1 MRDIALGPGRRAAV
15 LGGAAALAW
24 AGAARAQA
32 GYPGGRTV
40 SLILPYAP
48 GGGTDVVARILGD
61 GLTERFGGTFVSEHR
76 PGATTTLAARHVAR
90 ARPDGTTLLIG
101 TNSTF
106 TQAPFAFRSLGY
118 DPEADFAH
126 ISLLCESAYLLVA
139 RPRWDSLAAALA
151 AARREPGRLSYAS
164 WGVGSTAHLLMLD
177 LLGRTGTEMLH
188 VPFNG
193 PAPGLTETLTGRV
206 DLMFS
211 TFAPAKPHVE
221 AGRLRALGTP
231 HESRLALMPEVPT
244 LIEQGQ
250 PGFVVSA
257 WWSLS
262 APAGTPAP
270 LLAALGEA
278 TPAAFTKP
286 AAREMMDRLGLL
298 PAPFGPAPMRARI
311 ARDLAAN
318 GDLMRRAGIVPE

>member
-1 MRDIALGPGRRAAV
+1 M
-15 LGGAAALAW
+15 
-24 AGAARAQA
+24 
-32 GYPGGRTV
+32 
-40 SLILPYAP
+40 
-48 GGGTDVVARILGD
+48 
-61 GLTERFGGTFVSEHR
+61 SEHR
-76 PGATTTLAARHVAR
+76 PGATTTLAARHVSR

-106 TQAPFAFRSLGY
+106 TQAPFAFRTLSY

-139 RPRWDSLAAALA
+139 HPRWDGLSAVLA
-151 AARREPGRLSYAS
+151 AARRDPGRLSYAS

-177 LLGRTGTEMLH
+177 LLGRSGTEMLH

-193 PAPGLTETLTGRV
+193 PAPALTETLTGRV

-221 AGRLRALGTP
+221 EGRLRAIGTP
-231 HESRLALMPEVPT
+231 HESRLALMPGVPT

-250 PGFVVSA
+250 RDFVVSA

-262 APAGTPAP
+262 APAGTPPP
-270 LLAALGEA
+270 LLAALEEA
-278 TPAAFTKP
+278 TRAAFTKP
-286 AAREMMDRLGLL
+286 AAREVMDRLGLL
-298 PAPFGPAPMRARI
+298 PAPFGPEAMRARI

-318 GDLMRRAGIVPE
+318 GDLMRRAGVVPE